1 MSVPTGTSS
10 DASQRRIE
18 ARFEYARRI
27 RDWPLLEQAVKQK
40 IEEQAEF
47 VAWWANTVGVRHAA
61 GSKKNAELRSTLS
74 LESAEKHTSI
84 TQQQVSRWVKS
95 LKNRESYHALLYGA
109 AWKKAMG
116 DVHNHRAQRRI
127 EARIGQLIGEPRQ
140 RSENGRGRKNHYL
153 GNDLNCRTIHD
164 FRTLARACGRITDEE
179 WRQPRK
185 ALGERAIS
193 GAGTGR
199 GNKNSYQGNGF
210 NNRTRAVACEV
221 LTQVRTSMI
230 APFTTSGCSFD
241 D

>member
-18 ARFEYARRI
+18 AR
-27 RDWPLLEQAVKQK
+27 
-40 IEEQAEF
+40 
-47 VAWWANTVGVRHAA
+47 
-61 GSKKNAELRSTLS
+61 
-74 LESAEKHTSI
+74 
-84 TQQQVSRWVKS
+84 
-95 LKNRESYHALLYGA
+95 
-109 AWKKAMG
+109 
-116 DVHNHRAQRRI
+116 
-127 EARIGQLIGEPRQ
+127 IGQLIGEPR
-140 RSENGRGRKNHYL
+140 EPAEKGRGHKIVYPGKQFNK
-153 GNDLNCRTIHD
+153 RTIHD

-185 ALGERAIS
+185 ALGEPAIS

-221 LTQVRTSMI
+221 GTRVTTSTT
-230 APFTTSGCSFD
+230 APFTTSGCSRD